1 LPSRVACRGKE
12 DEIKKLKID
21 YKEGCLERME
31 NILRKGKLGE

>member
-21 YKEGCLERME
+21 YKEGRMF
-31 NILRKGKLGE
+31 RKDGKYIEEGKTW